1 MNSNK
6 REKRLNNPIIIKYI
20 IFICTNQHKDI
31 KVEGKKDKMK
41 KGTQGERKRK
51 EEKDSRKGDGQ
62 KESTEQFALISK
74 L

>member
-1 MNSNK
+1 
-6 REKRLNNPIIIKYI
+6 
-20 IFICTNQHKDI
+20 
-31 KVEGKKDKMK
+31 MK